1 MTDRR
6 KDGQTVVLKGGW
18 QMTDDSTEGQSGH
31 SKIVLFKKKVVSSRN
46 GKFSTIINRN

>member
-18 QMTDDSTEGQSGH
+18 QMTDDLTEGQSGH
-31 SKIVLFKKKVVSSRN
+31 SKIVILKKKLLSAVTVL
-46 GKFSTIINRN
+46 STIINRN